1 MSTNMKKLRYN
12 KPKKM
17 RGSITGKQ
25 KDITGLK
32 PILKGKESGL
42 FIDRPIQVYR
52 CWFEYLKLCLEME
65 DLGLSLEM
73 MERVKFD
80 QRKVVSYSKYRTEGE
95 TGITRFR
102 RFEVKT
108 RKWKVKVKRK
118 KYEGWDLDNVLT
130 QSFDKWWKTHLHLF
144 ENKKTIEIKSPEKWI
159 KKPHYRYIRVDTRKR
174 FDDTRSEIDEILSD
188 LKGEK
193 KKELKTSTSKFSVI
207 GKPRVSTLVVNRNIM
222 IHFKNWEMNN
232 KGKSR
237 KQIVDEIEEK
247 EKERMGGS
255 NTDIS
260 RRLRLTY
267 PILIGVCEGDF
278 VRGIKLDEVGK
289 TNSKNIQR
297 EKIRKKLRT
306 GLIKRM

>member
-17 RGSITGKQ
+17 MGSRKGKQ

-32 PILKGKESGL
+32 PVLKGKETGL

-80 QRKVVSYSKYRTEGE
+80 KRKVVGFSRYTTEGE

-102 RFEVKT
+102 KYEEKSRI
-108 RKWKVKVKRK
+108 WKVKVKRY
-118 KYEGWDLDNVLT
+118 KYEGWDLDKVLT
-130 QSFDKWWKTHLHLF
+130 QSFDNWWNPHRHLF
-144 ENKKTIEIKSPEKWI
+144 ENKKTIEIKSPEKWVR
-159 KKPHYRYIRVDTRKR
+159 KPYYRYNRVDTRKR
-174 FDDTRSEIDEILSD
+174 FGDSLSEFIEILSD
-188 LKGEK
+188 SKGEK
-193 KKELKTSTSKFSVI
+193 KKVLKTSTSQFTVI
-207 GKPRVSTLVVNRNIM
+207 GKPRVDTLTVNRNIM
-222 IHFKNWEMNN
+222 IRFKNWELDNM
-232 KGKSR
+232 GKSR
-237 KQIVDEIEEK
+237 KQIGDEILEEEK
-247 EKERMGGS
+247 GRMFG
-255 NTDIS
+255 NTNIT

-278 VRGIKLDEVGK
+278 VREIKLEEVGK
-289 TNSKNIQR
+289 LS
-297 EKIRKKLRT
+297 
-306 GLIKRM
+306 

>member
-12 KPKKM
+12 KPKKL

-25 KDITGLK
+25 KDIIGLK
-32 PILKGKESGL
+32 PVLKGKESGL

-80 QRKVVSYSKYRTEGE
+80 KKKPVGFNKYLTKGS

-102 RFEVKT
+102 SLEEKT
-108 RKWKVKVKRK
+108 RTWKVKVKRK
-118 KYEGWDLDNVLT
+118 KYEGWDLDKVLT
-130 QSFDKWWKTHLHLF
+130 QSFDNWWNPHSYLF
-144 ENKKTIEIKSPEKWI
+144 ENKKTIEIKSPDKWVV
-159 KKPHYRYIRVDTRKR
+159 KPYYRYIRVDTRKR
-174 FDDTRSEIDEILSD
+174 YEDTRSEFDEIMSD
-188 LKGEK
+188 VKGEK
-193 KKELKTSTSKFSVI
+193 KKELKTSTSKFPVI
-207 GKPRVSTLVVNRNIM
+207 GKPREDSLTVNMNIM
-222 IHFKNWEMNN
+222 IRFKNWELDN

-237 KQIVDEIEEK
+237 KQIVDEILEK
-247 EKERMGGS
+247 EQGRITG
-255 NTDIS
+255 NTNIT

-278 VRGIKLDEVGK
+278 VREIKLEEVGK
-289 TNSKNIQR
+289 LS
-297 EKIRKKLRT
+297 
-306 GLIKRM
+306 

>member
-1 MSTNMKKLRYN
+1 MSINRFLRYEIIEL
-12 KPKKM
+12 KTM
-17 RGSITGKQ
+17 RKGKQ

-32 PILKGKESGL
+32 PVLKGKESGL

-65 DLGLSLEM
+65 DLGLSLEK

-80 QRKVVSYSKYRTEGE
+80 KKKIVGFNQYLTQGS

-102 RFEVKT
+102 KFEEKS
-108 RKWKVKVKRK
+108 RIWKVKVKRK
-118 KYEGWDLDNVLT
+118 KYDGWDLDKVLT
-130 QSFDKWWKTHLHLF
+130 QSFDNWWNPHSHLF
-144 ENKKTIEIKSPEKWI
+144 ENKKTIEIKSPDKWV

-174 FDDTRSEIDEILSD
+174 LEDTRKEIDEILGD

-207 GKPRVSTLVVNRNIM
+207 GKPRVDTLVVNRNIM

-232 KGKSR
+232 KGKSK
-237 KQIVDEIEEK
+237 KQILDEIEEK

-255 NTDIS
+255 NTDIT
-260 RRLRLTY
+260 RRLGLTY
-267 PILIGVCEGDF
+267 PILIGVCKGKFMKE
-278 VRGIKLDEVGK
+278 VRLDEVGK
-289 TNSKNIQR
+289 
-297 EKIRKKLRT
+297 
-306 GLIKRM
+306 LI